1 MDNPTIHLRAD
12 TPEQLDA
19 ALTAAGWLVDGKP
32 VQSVD
37 HDWVRLPHPLTRTIG
52 TDENDEPIT
61 ETLPGA
67 HANCVVRESLPEAL
81 ESLSITVDNPVAV
94 YRGAP

>member
-12 TPEQLDA
+12 TPEQLDQ
-19 ALTAAGWLVDGKP
+19 ALTEAGWLVGGKP

-37 HDWVRLPHPLTRTIG
+37 HDWVRLPHPLTRTIR
-52 TDENDEPIT
+52 TDDDGEPIT

-67 HANCVVRESLPEAL
+67 HANCVVRHGLPSEL
-81 ESLSITVDNPVAV
+81 ESLSITVNNPVAV